1 MTTYRLLIIALLL
14 GTNGY
19 VQAAAINDIRMWH
32 APERTRIVFDM
43 DERPIFR
50 VFTLNN
56 PNRVVIDLSN
66 TQLNSSV
73 PLPATT
79 GQFIQQLRVGH
90 PKQGTLR
97 LAFDLN
103 KPVRYFIQL
112 LAPVSQY
119 KYRLVVDYY
128 HHDSVLEADQP
139 VRPIIP
145 DKPRKRKDVLLV
157 LIDPGHGGED
167 PGASGRTTH
176 EKNIVL
182 AIAKKLQTHI
192 NKQPGLR
199 AELTRK
205 GDYYVGLRKR
215 TRIAQ
220 KLKADLFISIHADAV
235 KNKTVRGASVYA
247 LSVRGA
253 TSEAARLLANKQN
266 SVDLIG
272 GVSLADKDN
281 TLAETLIDLSM
292 EKKVP
297 QSISF
302 AREVLDELAKVGRVH
317 SKKVERAGFVVL
329 KSPEIPSIL
338 VETAYISNHEEEKLL
353 RSSKH
358 QHRIVNGVVAG
369 IKRYVAKNQHYL
381 FNR

>member
-192 NKQPGLR
+192 NKQPGLW